1 MRKSQPVKSLTLQQ
15 ILNMRLH
22 DMNAQSVLYE
32 DNCIV
37 GHNLRAKERRPDNTL
52 LQSPTRMDITFVILC
67 LEGNATVQC
76 DLQEIHIGPG
86 TLFLCKPGSILQA
99 TNGKTEVFSLLM
111 TNERFNE
118 QLNISFKKL
127 LPHYA
132 SLEKLIA
139 LQLNEK
145 QCERLN
151 TMFGLVAETI
161 ASDPNQIYYHESV
174 RAYIQ
179 ALAYEI
185 VNNFARHLQT
195 LTENQSS
202 LIPNRRDEEFFRL
215 FVGYLGQHFREE
227 HRVQFYAEQ
236 LNITPKYLSLLITRL
251 TGRSPS
257 KWIDEYIMSEA
268 RVLLQNTDLNIQQI
282 SDTLHFAN
290 QSFFGKFFKA
300 HMGISPSSY
309 RAEQN
314 K

>member
-1 MRKSQPVKSLTLQQ
+1 MRKSQAVKSLTLQQ
-15 ILNMRLH
+15 ILNMRLQNA
-22 DMNAQSVLYE
+22 NAQGVLYE

-37 GHNLRAKERRPDNTL
+37 GHNMMAKERAPGKTL

-67 LEGNATVQC
+67 LEGDATVQC
-76 DLQEIHIGPG
+76 DMQEIHIGPG

-99 TNGKTEVFSLLM
+99 TQGKTEVFSMLM

-139 LQLNEK
+139 LQLNTK
-145 QCERLN
+145 QCNRLN
-151 TMFGLVAETI
+151 TMFRLVADTI
-161 ASDPNQIYYHESV
+161 ASDSSQIYYHESV

-185 VNNFARHLQT
+185 VNNFAQHI
-195 LTENQSS
+195 QSQERTQLFTHS
-202 LIPNRRDEEFFRL
+202 SREEEFFRQ
-215 FVGYLGQHFREE
+215 FVGLLGQHFREE
-227 HRVQFYAEQ
+227 HRVHFYAQQ

-251 TGRSPS
+251 TGRTPS

-268 RVLLQNTDLNIQQI
+268 RVLLQNTDLTIQQI
-282 SDTLHFAN
+282 GDTLHFAN

-300 HMGISPSSY
+300 HTGMSPSLY
-309 RAEQN
+309 RTEQN

>member
-1 MRKSQPVKSLTLQQ
+1 MRKNQPLRILTLQQ
-15 ILNMRLH
+15 ILNMRLSET
-22 DMNAQSVLYE
+22 DVQGVLYE

-37 GHNLRAKERRPDNTL
+37 GHNMRAKERQPDRTF

-67 LEGNATVQC
+67 LEGHATVQC
-76 DLQEIHIGPG
+76 DMQEIHIEPG

-99 TNGKTEVFSLLM
+99 TKGKTEVFSLLM
-111 TNERFNE
+111 TNDHFNE

-139 LQLNEK
+139 LQLSER

-161 ASDPNQIYYHESV
+161 ASDSSQIYYHESV

-185 VNNFARHLQT
+185 VNDFAQHLQA
-195 LTENQSS
+195 LPSDHSSS
-202 LIPNRRDEEFFRL
+202 LSNRRDEEVFRQ
-215 FVGYLGQHFREE
+215 FVSLLGQHFREE
-227 HRVQFYAEQ
+227 HRVQFYADQ
-236 LNITPKYLSLLITRL
+236 LNISTKYLSLLIQRL
-251 TGRSPS
+251 TGRTPS

-268 RVLLQNTDLNIQQI
+268 RVLLQNTDLNVQQI
-282 SDTLHFAN
+282 ADTLHFAT

-309 RAEQN
+309 RTAQN

>member
-1 MRKSQPVKSLTLQQ
+1 MRKSQPVQNLTLQQ
-15 ILNMRLH
+15 ILNMRLSET
-22 DMNAQSVLYE
+22 DLQGVLYE

-37 GHNLRAKERRPDNTL
+37 GHNMRAKESPSDKTI

-67 LEGNATVQC
+67 LEGHTTVQC
-76 DLQEIHIGPG
+76 DMQEIRIGPG

-99 TNGKTEVFSLLM
+99 KQGKTEVFSLLM
-111 TNERFNE
+111 TNEHFNE

-145 QCERLN
+145 QCDRLN

-161 ASDPNQIYYHESV
+161 ASDHTQMYYHEIV
-174 RAYIQ
+174 RAYIK

-185 VNNFARHLQT
+185 VNDFAQHLQAIT
-195 LTENQSS
+195 TDSS
-202 LIPNRRDEEFFRL
+202 PNSANRRDEEVFRQ
-215 FVGYLGQHFREE
+215 FVGLLGQHFREE
-227 HRVQFYAEQ
+227 HGVQFYANR
-236 LNITPKYLSLLITRL
+236 LNISAKYLNFLIKRL
-251 TGRSPS
+251 TGRTSS
-257 KWIDEYIMSEA
+257 KWIEEYIMSEA
-268 RVLLQNTDLNIQQI
+268 RVLLQNTDLNVQQV
-282 SDTLHFAN
+282 SDTLHFAT
-290 QSFFGKFFKA
+290 QAIFGKYFKA
-300 HMGISPSSY
+300 HMGISPSAY